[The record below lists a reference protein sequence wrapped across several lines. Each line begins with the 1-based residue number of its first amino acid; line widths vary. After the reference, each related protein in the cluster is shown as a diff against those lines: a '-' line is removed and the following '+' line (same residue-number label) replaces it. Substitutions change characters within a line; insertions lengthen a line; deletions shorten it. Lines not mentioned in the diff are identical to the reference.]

1 MSTYIHKRH
10 NVSVLLYHAVCPA
23 KYRRVVFD
31 EAVEAVLK
39 ETCLDIAARYEVTF
53 IEIGTDAAHVHFLMQ
68 SVPTLSPTRL
78 VQMVKSLTARE
89 VFRRVPSVKSKLWG
103 GALWHHSSG
112 RAASS
117 STRSVATG
125 ARRPSVSPSRSRG
138 GSRSTRPCTRN
149 SSICSDVSRQPCLCE
164 TCDTSQLAAAVIH

>member
-23 KYRRVVFD
+23 KYRRVVSD

-53 IEIGTDAAHVHFLMQ
+53 IEIGTDADHVHFLMQ
-68 SVPTLSPTRL
+68 SVPTLSPPRL

-103 GALWHHSSG
+103 GALWSSG
-112 RAASS
+112 FFVNTVGRYGSEEAI
-117 STRSVATG
+117 
-125 ARRPSVSPSRSRG
+125 RRYVKEQGREQEYQ
-138 GSRSTRPCTRN
+138 T
-149 SSICSDVSRQPCLCE
+149 LH
-164 TCDTSQLAAAVIH
+164 SQQLDLF

>member
-31 EAVEAVLK
+31 EPVEAVLK

-53 IEIGTDAAHVHFLMQ
+53 IEIGTDADHVHFLMQ
-68 SVPTLSPTRL
+68 SVPTLSPTSI

-89 VFRRVPSVKSKLWG
+89 VFRRVPSVKAKLWG
-103 GALWHHSSG
+103 GAFWSSG
-112 RAASS
+112 FFVNTVGRY
-117 STRSVATG
+117 
-125 ARRPSVSPSRSRG
+125 
-138 GSRSTRPCTRN
+138 GSEEA
-149 SSICSDVSRQPCLCE
+149 IRQYVKEQGREKEYQTLH
-164 TCDTSQLAAAVIH
+164 SQQLDLF